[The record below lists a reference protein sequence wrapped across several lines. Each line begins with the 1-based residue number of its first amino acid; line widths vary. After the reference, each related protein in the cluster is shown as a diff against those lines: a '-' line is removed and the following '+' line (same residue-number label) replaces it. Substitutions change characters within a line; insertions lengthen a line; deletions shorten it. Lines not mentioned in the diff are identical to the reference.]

1 MDKLLLFIY
10 QQLFANRNQI
20 IHQKLTLPE
29 PSELILTQATLMSSQ
44 IKKIL
49 ILQIYSEK
57 KFSICSWIIL
67 EKILM
72 ITTARTARYIIVYEC
87 LQLTAKLPNSI
98 TCLIS

>member
-44 IKKIL
+44 IKKNPKFAN
-49 ILQIYSEK
+49 QK
-57 KFSICSWIIL
+57 KK
-67 EKILM
+67 KILM
-72 ITTARTARYIIVYEC
+72 ITTARTTRYIIVYEC
-87 LQLTAKLPNSI
+87 LQLTAKIPNST